1 MSTVSAFIKKCQL
14 FKMSKLKSWNV
25 PGNSFRMSK
34 NPDMGENWKSENVG
48 FWPSLLSA
56 YQHLPTTTNTHK
68 NSEDQ
73 SDEQGFHGKA
83 SKSRPL
89 TNSLSMR
96 SSQRTYSISLSTSVN
111 TRTNISWGDGGG
123 ERGSL
128 CVCGWV
134 VSQIVMLLFLKSIWR
149 IAAPTWTSWP

>member
-1 MSTVSAFIKKCQL
+1 MCVWMGGFSDCDVCFFLSSIWAVPLSSNFVTFV
-14 FKMSKLKSWNV
+14 KLSLNV
-25 PGNSFRMSK
+25 RR
-34 NPDMGENWKSENVG
+34 
-48 FWPSLLSA
+48 LSVKVPLKL
-56 YQHLPTTTNTHK
+56 YPKLPTTTNTHK